1 MSRRPRPLPPPP
13 PPTPH
18 LCDVMGRA
26 ELAACEGHRA
36 ALGAV
41 CLALQTEML
50 QLYAQTQADGR

>member
-1 MSRRPRPLPPPP
+1 
-13 PPTPH
+13 
-18 LCDVMGRA
+18 MGRA